1 MFYFHLSN
9 FDLFYYF
16 PFFSLLYFGWIF
28 ICCFIFILC
37 ASMLFGHPF
46 QCIAFCHHVFVGN
59 FLTRTVYLFSVHCK
73 SASMFIEALD
83 IFYSFAIFLQ
93 FGSFFFSRL
102 TVENRHFLCT
112 GNHRKQ
118 FSAAS
123 KIKRSMNQ
131 YSLLEMCFGGIFHNI
146 FFLSLLVFLA
156 RFSLLFSRLRS
167 IQFLISQRVVPCKRF
182 LNTNWV

>member
-1 MFYFHLSN
+1 
-9 FDLFYYF
+9 
-16 PFFSLLYFGWIF
+16 
-28 ICCFIFILC
+28 
-37 ASMLFGHPF
+37 MLFGHPF

-102 TVENRHFLCT
+102 TVQNRHFLCT

-146 FFLSLLVFLA
+146 FFFSHCWFFGSFFTSLFPPSFDSVSHQSEGRTVQTISEYKLSLNLLQGE
-156 RFSLLFSRLRS
+156 LFS
-167 IQFLISQRVVPCKRF
+167 
-182 LNTNWV
+182 